1 MHKPGPVRSELGL
14 LTPLYPISGF
24 VHAPVREES
33 PGVADAMHFPG
44 ESGTGASWER
54 RCMRKHRRSPSNEG
68 SSPKRRRLMGEVGS
82 PLWDIPG
89 SKRWPGWAPRGDGS
103 LPDPAPGLQLGPGP
117 ALAPGP
123 APACGQLCPVPEN
136 RLAYP
141 GPPLPPQPCPK
152 PGGLRTEVEAAQ
164 RRLQEIEERITLED
178 DDEDEDLEVEPA
190 QNRPVLVMSQSLR
203 EGLQQGL
210 GDILPQN
217 VAESVSRSCMELVVW
232 RPPEE
237 VLPRRLKDSLQKQR
251 KQVNGREALPAV
263 GTRPPAAAQASGSA
277 PSGLY
282 CGPAPLPSSPTPAGL
297 YCSPT
302 PEVSTEEEMEL

>member
-1 MHKPGPVRSELGL
+1 MHRPGPVRSELGL

-82 PLWDIPG
+82 PLWDVPG
-89 SKRWPGWAPRGDGS
+89 HKRWPGWAPP
-103 LPDPAPGLQLGPGP
+103 LP
-117 ALAPGP
+117 
-123 APACGQLCPVPEN
+123 VSEN

-141 GPPLPPQPCPK
+141 GPPAATALSQT
-152 PGGLRTEVEAAQ
+152 GGLRTEVEAAQ

-232 RPPEE
+232 RPPGGGASPEAE
-237 VLPRRLKDSLQKQR
+237 GLLAEAAEAGQR
-251 KQVNGREALPAV
+251 QGGAPAV
-263 GTRPPAAAQASGSA
+263 GPAPAAAQASGSA
-277 PSGLY
+277 PAGCTVAPPACPLAPPTLVYTAAPPRGLY
-282 CGPAPLPSSPTPAGL
+282 
-297 YCSPT
+297 
-302 PEVSTEEEMEL
+302 